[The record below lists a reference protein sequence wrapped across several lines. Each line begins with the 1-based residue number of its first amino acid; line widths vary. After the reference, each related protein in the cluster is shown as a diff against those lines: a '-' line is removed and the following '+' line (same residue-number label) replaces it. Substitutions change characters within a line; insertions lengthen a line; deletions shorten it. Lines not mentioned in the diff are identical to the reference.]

1 MTTTT
6 PEKQPKPAA
15 KKSSLTQF
23 AAKKEAPAPEVTK
36 APKTPKKMKA
46 PAATG
51 PSDEEI
57 IQTSFRLKRSQWA
70 KMQELS
76 IHERMTVQS
85 ILVSALER
93 EFAARG
99 LSF

>member
-6 PEKQPKPAA
+6 EKPVKPA

-23 AAKKEAPAPEVTK
+23 AAKKEAPAAEVAQLPK
-36 APKTPKKMKA
+36 APKRMKA
-46 PAATG
+46 PAATE
-51 PSDEEI
+51 PADEEI
-57 IQTSFRLKRSQWA
+57 IQTSFRLKRSRWA
-70 KMQELS
+70 KLQELS
-76 IHERMTVQS
+76 IHERMTVQT
-85 ILVSALER
+85 ILVTALER

>member
-6 PEKQPKPAA
+6 EKQPKLA

-23 AAKKEAPAPEVTK
+23 AAKKEVPAPEVAK
-36 APKTPKKMKA
+36 LPKTPKKMKA
-46 PAATG
+46 PAATE
-51 PSDEEI
+51 PADEEI